1 MLPYNSRDCMNS
13 WHPWIQSHSTTVLL
27 RHSKHSCLLQMLPH
41 TLPQWVEK
49 TPFVMNDGSLW
60 LGSRHTHAF
69 FVDSKTGKLIKAMEE
84 FGEED
89 LKKHEEVPGVCPEQD
104 VLSNVKSR

>member
-1 MLPYNSRDCMNS
+1 
-13 WHPWIQSHSTTVLL
+13 
-27 RHSKHSCLLQMLPH
+27 MLPH
-41 TLPQWVEK
+41 TLPDWVEK

-84 FGEED
+84 FGEDD
-89 LKKHEEVPGVCPEQD
+89 LKNAEGVPGVSYPEY
-104 VLSNVKSR
+104 LTTFLAS

>member
-1 MLPYNSRDCMNS
+1 
-13 WHPWIQSHSTTVLL
+13 
-27 RHSKHSCLLQMLPH
+27 
-41 TLPQWVEK
+41 
-49 TPFVMNDGSLW
+49 MNDGSLW

-89 LKKHEEVPGVCPEQD
+89 LKKHEEVPGGLALPCHQAA
-104 VLSNVKSR
+104 STS

>member
-1 MLPYNSRDCMNS
+1 
-13 WHPWIQSHSTTVLL
+13 
-27 RHSKHSCLLQMLPH
+27 MLPH

-89 LKKHEEVPGVCPEQD
+89 LKKHEEVPGVNLPLRYRAEWED
-104 VLSNVKSR
+104 KLHELSNLSVRFRIVDYF